1 MKPSNRNQTSTRSR
15 NVGLALAVIA
25 CAASLWY
32 FSRSPVQLDHDGY
45 DLTIAL
51 YRVCNQRDTEALQQ
65 IESRLNEMAG
75 APSQGDHQREAL
87 QDVVQEA
94 RQGNWRDAMIAC
106 RTLLEEQVRY

>member
-1 MKPSNRNQTSTRSR
+1 MKPSNRNQASTRYR
-15 NVGLALAVIA
+15 NLGLALAVIA

-32 FSRSPVQLDHDGY
+32 FSRSPVRLDADGY

-51 YRVCNQRDTEALQQ
+51 YRVCNQRDADALKE

-75 APSQGDHQREAL
+75 GPSQDDHQHEAL

-94 RQGNWRDAMIAC
+94 RQGNWRDAMITC

>member
-15 NVGLALAVIA
+15 NVGLAFAVIA

-51 YRVCNQRDTEALQQ
+51 YRVCNQRDAEALEE
-65 IESRLNEMAG
+65 IHSRLNQLADG
-75 APSQGDHQREAL
+75 ASQDDHQREAL

-106 RTLLEEQVRY
+106 RTLLEEQVHY